1 MSELL
6 DRRGSVESGYK
17 ALTGQQHYFLE
28 VMGPANGVGLS
39 VVSFEAVETM
49 GEPYRIT
56 MELTHPDVLARGD
69 YLGRDAVFTI
79 DPVDLTEPRKF
90 SGCITRFSQIKT
102 SNDFTAY
109 RVVVEAHIARLKLTR
124 ASRIYQN
131 RNAPEIIE
139 AVLRRHDL
147 RGHQFLFK
155 LRRKYPTH
163 KFRFQYQVDDWSYI
177 QILMQQEG
185 IYSYIVPGEFGDVVV
200 FGDDIDHYIYLPILT
215 VPYREASGLES
226 PKAAVCGATRAES
239 VSALQTHMETV
250 PASFLV
256 ADYNPERAY
265 ERYKAEANVARQDT
279 TTYGQP
285 YVYGTHH
292 LDRPGAEW
300 EAQLRHE
307 AAIAW
312 QIVYEGE
319 SNVFDLRPARVLRMD
334 KALPDAPNGQMIIE
348 ITHRGARDKGYRN
361 SYKAIPSDRRFRLKI
376 EDEKWP
382 KIPGTLSGRV
392 TSSGKYKFAYLTEQ
406 GHYRVR
412 FDLDFAEWTPGLES
426 VPLRLAKPFAGGKRT
441 GFHFPVVDGTEAVL
455 AFRDGDP
462 NKPYISQ
469 FHHDSQHPDLI
480 TSEDGWRTRN
490 VIRTQSNNKLRFED
504 LQGYEGVK
512 LSTEHSGKSQLNLG
526 CLVDRK
532 KQKRGEG
539 FELRTSGWGAIR
551 GGKGLFISADDQVK
565 AEGQQL
571 DIQAAQCLLEQ
582 ALRQTEAL
590 SEAAKAAQAMTADC
604 EAQKALLNDTLTQ
617 LKQAGVLVSAPAGIA
632 LASGT
637 HVQLSATDNLIATAG
652 RHADISV
659 LKRFTVAAGE
669 TVSLFAQK
677 LGMKLFAAKGKVEIQ
692 AQNDEMQLLADQNM
706 TITSANGRV
715 VIEAKEELLLKCG
728 GSYFR
733 MSSTGIEDGT
743 RGDRSI
749 KAAAFSRQGP
759 TSLSQSMNT
768 WKHANFDED
777 FEVRWPFDD
786 QPVSSQKHTIV
797 RSDGSLI
804 RGEADAEGKTEL
816 QKGLSLDSLRLRLD
830 PD

>member
-1 MSELL
+1 
-6 DRRGSVESGYK
+6 
-17 ALTGQQHYFLE
+17 LTGQQHYFLE
-28 VMGPANGVGLS
+28 VKGPAYGVALS
-39 VVSFEAVETM
+39 VVSFEAVEKI

-56 MELTHPDVLARGD
+56 IELTHPNVLTRGD
-69 YLGRDAVFTI
+69 YLGREAVFTM
-79 DPVDLTEPRKF
+79 DPLDRTEPRKF

-102 SNDFTAY
+102 TKDLTVY
-109 RVVVEAHIARLKLTR
+109 RVVVEPYIARMKLTR
-124 ASRIYQN
+124 SSRIYQN
-131 RNAPEIIE
+131 RTAPEIIE

-155 LRRKYPTH
+155 LRRKYPEH
-163 KFRFQYQVDDWSYI
+163 KFRFQYQVDDWTYV

-185 IYSYIVPGEFGDVVV
+185 IYCYIVPGEFGDIVV
-200 FGDDIDHYIYLPILT
+200 FGDDIDHYIYKPILT
-215 VPYREASGLES
+215 VPYREASGLVP
-226 PKAAVCGATRAES
+226 PKSAAYGAPRVEW

-256 ADYNPERAY
+256 ADYNPEKAF
-265 ERYKAEANVARQDT
+265 ERYKAEANVARKDT

-285 YVYGTHH
+285 YIYGTHH
-292 LDRPGAEW
+292 MDRLGAEW
-300 EAQLRHE
+300 EAKLRHE

-312 QIVYEGE
+312 QVVYEGE

-334 KALPDAPNGQMIIE
+334 VALPDAPNGQMIIE
-348 ITHRGARDKGYRN
+348 ITHSGARDKGYRN
-361 SYKAIPSDRRFRLKI
+361 TYKAIPSDRRFRLKI

-382 KIPGTLSGRV
+382 KITGTLSGRV
-392 TSSGKYKFAYLTEQ
+392 TSLGAYKFAYLNDQ

-412 FDLDFAEWTPGLES
+412 FDLDFSDWTPGLES

-441 GFHFPVVDGTEAVL
+441 GFHFPVADGTEAVL
-455 AFRDGDP
+455 EFRDGDP

-480 TSEDGWRTRN
+480 TSVERWHSRN
-490 VIRTQSNNKLRFED
+490 VIRTQSNNKLRFD
-504 LQGYEGVK
+504 DWKGYEGVK

-532 KQKRGEG
+532 RQKRGEG

-551 GGKGLFISADDQVK
+551 GGKGLFISADDQPK

-571 DIQAAQCLLEQ
+571 DMQAAQSLLEQ

-590 SEAAKAAQAMTADC
+590 SEAAKAAQAITADC

-617 LKQAGVLVSAPAGIA
+617 LKRAGVLVSAPAGMA

-637 HVQLSATDNLIATAG
+637 HVQLSAAENLIATAG
-652 RHADISV
+652 AHADISV

-692 AQNDEMQLLADQNM
+692 AQSDEMQLLADQNM

-715 VIEAKEELLLKCG
+715 TIEAKEELLLKCG

-733 MSSTGIEDGT
+733 MSSIGIEDGT

-759 TSLSQSMNT
+759 TSLSESMNT
-768 WKHANFDED
+768 WKHANFDEH
-777 FEVRWPFDD
+777 FAVRWPFDD
-786 QPVSSQKHTIV
+786 RPVSHRKHTIV
-797 RSDGSLI
+797 RDDGSLI
-804 RGEADAEGKTEL
+804 HGVASDAGKTEL
-816 QKGLSLDSLRLRLD
+816 QKTLSVAGLRLRLD